1 MYRLRDERLETSPN
15 KRDHRIIEL
24 LRFEGIYL
32 VPIPRALVESE
43 LNLSHQWAL
52 AAKRASLMPQ
62 GAAGSP
68 LLTDQGKELSHT
80 ALHWRSLISSTVF
93 YFAIQGY
100 THHLLSQWPSWWS
113 PLSHILLWALEKKD
127 HLPVA
132 NRLAKLRP
140 SDATHVNEREAKAG
154 RWVASHLGVE

>member
-43 LNLSHQWAL
+43 LNLSHQCAL

-62 GAAGSP
+62 GAAGPTSLQP
-68 LLTDQGKELSHT
+68 LHYNLLIRDVLVLHSFFISDNVLSYIT
-80 ALHWRSLISSTVF
+80 ALLSL
-93 YFAIQGY
+93 A
-100 THHLLSQWPSWWS
+100 
-113 PLSHILLWALEKKD
+113 
-127 HLPVA
+127 
-132 NRLAKLRP
+132 R
-140 SDATHVNEREAKAG
+140 
-154 RWVASHLGVE
+154 